1 MRLHVE
7 ALFTRGARGR
17 LVAANEPSGAA
28 APRLFLGRTAEGNA
42 FWFRH
47 DIGPAVVDELRALCD
62 GVPVSDDL
70 LEAPDVAERFRACL
84 ERHQPILKTWTGPAF
99 QFPSALPRHDE
110 VVRVTHSNSM
120 VLTPY
125 LGDWLPDVAAG
136 ALMAAA
142 LEDGRAVS
150 VCASVRVTVDA
161 HEAGVETHPDFRGRG
176 QGARAV
182 AAWATLVRESGAVPL
197 YSTSWSNEASRRLA
211 SRLGLVQFGSDLH
224 IT

>member
-1 MRLHVE
+1 
-7 ALFTRGARGR
+7 
-17 LVAANEPSGAA
+17 
-28 APRLFLGRTAEGNA
+28 
-42 FWFRH
+42 
-47 DIGPAVVDELRALCD
+47 
-62 GVPVSDDL
+62 
-70 LEAPDVAERFRACL
+70 
-84 ERHQPILKTWTGPAF
+84 
-99 QFPSALPRHDE
+99 
-110 VVRVTHSNSM
+110 
-120 VLTPY
+120 
-125 LGDWLPDVAAG
+125 
-136 ALMAAA
+136 
-142 LEDGRAVS
+142 